1 MQLMPSLGAKLLVA
15 FDASSVSGALAS
27 WGLRGLRLRSAA
39 RVPLAAGV
47 LVPSPLEDN
56 LVRVDEVRDALTSVR
71 ASLKTNGRRAA
82 LILPDG
88 LARAQLLEVPRG
100 VPFLEYARYRMSQGL
115 PYPASE
121 AVIDALD
128 LGGRRFLCAAV
139 RRAVIEPYEAVAASA
154 GFSQDRVELAPLAAV
169 AGLRRLMH
177 GGDSTVD
184 VILGDAAISLTACQ
198 GRELRVFRSRRRDRG
213 SDEARWLHE
222 EVDRTSAL
230 SGGSVPSRVRVV
242 GSGAAGVVRGL
253 EALGLKVEPGWP
265 VSDGA
270 ELPVQA
276 VELAWLGAALE

>member
-1 MQLMPSLGAKLLVA
+1 MRSMPSFGAKLLVV
-15 FDASSVSGALAS
+15 FDAASVSGALVS
-27 WGLRGLRLRSAA
+27 WGLGGLRLRSVA
-39 RVPLAAGV
+39 RVPLADGA

-56 LVRVDEVRDALTSVR
+56 LVRVEEVRDALVSVR
-71 ASLKTNGRRAA
+71 SSLRTNGRRAA

-88 LARAQLLEVPRG
+88 LARTQLLEVPRG
-100 VPFLEYARYRMSQGL
+100 VPLLEYARYRMAQGL
-115 PYPASE
+115 PYPATE

-128 LGGRRFLCAAV
+128 LGGHRFLCAAV

-169 AGLRRLMH
+169 TGLRRLLH

-184 VILGDAAISLTACQ
+184 VILGDAAISLTASH

-213 SDEARWLHE
+213 PDEARWLHE

-230 SGGSVPSRVRVV
+230 SGGSAPSRVRVV
-242 GSGAAGVVRGL
+242 GAGAPAVVRDL
-253 EALGLKVEPGWP
+253 ESLGLRVEPGWP